1 MLDKVKPSF
10 EEGGKLHKYF
20 PVYDSI
26 DTFLFTPNH
35 VTKNGTHIK
44 DGIDLKRTMFM
55 VILALVPCLL
65 FGMWNVGHQHAL
77 AIGQEVGMGEAIWG
91 KFFYGALRVLPFVIV
106 SYAVGLGVEF
116 IICIKKKHPINEG
129 FLVSGMLIPLIMPID
144 CPLWMVA
151 VATAFAVLFGK
162 EVFGGTGMNI
172 VNVALTARAFV
183 FFAYPTKISGSKVWT
198 RVARDGDGN
207 AIDVATHYNAGEVVV
222 AADTVPGGADAILA
236 TVDGVYNAQ
245 GVLLEGVDAFTGE
258 TPLGNLANA
267 SSNLKEL
274 GAAIDAHDSP
284 EVISELTTNIANYME
299 AVPDWSESLIG
310 TISGSI
316 GETSVIACLL
326 GAGLLLMTKVASWRV
341 MLSFLIGGLTMGL
354 IFNLLAEY
362 AGVMVDGELMAHPF
376 LAIPAW
382 EQLLMGGFMFGL
394 VFMATDPVTAA
405 QTTKGKWIYGF
416 FAGFFAIAIRVFNPA
431 YPEGVMMAILFMNV
445 MAPLID
451 HYVIAGNIKRREARW
466 KLKSSSAH

>member
-10 EEGGKLHKYF
+10 EEGGKLEKYF

-26 DTFLFTPNH
+26 ETFLFTPNH

-44 DGIDLKRTMFM
+44 DGIDLKRTMFL

-65 FGMWNVGHQHAL
+65 FGMWNAGHQHAL
-77 AIGQEVGMGEAIWG
+77 AVGEAVGWNEAFWG
-91 KFFYGALRVLPFVIV
+91 KFFFGAVRILPIVII

-116 IICIKKKHPINEG
+116 IICIRKKHAIQEG

-144 CPLWMVA
+144 CPWWMIA
-151 VATAFAVLFGK
+151 VATAFAVMFAK

-198 RVARDGDGN
+198 DVARDEDGN
-207 AIDVATHYNAGEVVV
+207 AYNVAQSFQAGEVVNPT
-222 AADTVPGGADAILA
+222 DTIAEPIIAS
-236 TVDGVYNAQ
+236 VDGVYNNFT
-245 GVLLEGVDAFTGE
+245 GEMVEGVDAFTGE
-258 TPLGNLANA
+258 TALGDLANA
-267 SSNLKEL
+267 STNLKEL
-274 GAAIDAHDSP
+274 GNAIAGGDAP
-284 EVISELTTNIANYME
+284 EVIADYADKVTAYAA
-299 AVPDWSESLIG
+299 AVPEWTDSLIG
-310 TISGSI
+310 TIPGSI
-316 GETSVIACLL
+316 GETSVIACLI
-326 GAGLLLMTKVASWRV
+326 GAGLLLATKVASWRV
-341 MLSFLIGGLTMGL
+341 MLSFLIGGLVMGL
-354 IFNLLAEY
+354 IFNALADF
-362 AGVMVDGELMAHPF
+362 AGVWVDGELLMSHPF
-376 LAIPAW
+376 LSIPAW
-382 EQLLMGGFMFGL
+382 QQLLMGGFMFGL

-416 FAGFFAIAIRVFNPA
+416 FAGLFSIAIRVFNPA

-466 KLKSSSAH
+466 KLKAGGAH